1 MNTKKMAVSGQFYP
15 ENENDLREEINF
27 YNENLQK
34 ECEYL
39 SRAIIVPHAG
49 HTFSGALAAKGFKY
63 LKNDLDTIILF
74 APCHRVFTETF
85 AISSADDFET
95 PIGNIDVN
103 KLINDDLKNI
113 GGVEFDDAFANEH
126 SIEVL
131 LPFIKYNFENVKIV
145 PILVGGANQHKIFE
159 IINKYWDNEKIGFV
173 ISSDL
178 SHFHAKEEAQRIDFV
193 TADMIE
199 NNIYENLLPEQACGY
214 KAIAGLLEFAKSKN
228 YSLIRVGLTDS
239 SENSKDPSSV
249 VGYGSWYLAE
259 EEKTKFLKENFQE
272 ILRKLAV
279 LSIKSQLDTVSLR
292 IENCPRA
299 LETRLASFVT
309 LVENGILRGCIGSV
323 APHQPLVVDICE
335 NARNAAFKDPRFSP
349 VQANEFE
356 KLQFSISLISRPEKI
371 EFSSEEDLL
380 EKLVPNIDGVI
391 IRDAGRQSVYL
402 PEVWHKIP
410 DKKEFLNSLKEKAG
424 LTPEWFSDT
433 FEAYRFRAE
442 IV

>member
-103 KLINDDLKNI
+103 KVINDDLKNI